1 MIGGNIT
8 ALFQVKDEGKK
19 NAIGER
25 EHKWY
30 DVSSSSSSGWFDLKD
45 ENGAKN
51 TIFNAKIQESTHI
64 FLCDYRSFK
73 SLSAEWVWN
82 TLNFVNGEINSEKL
96 DKRVDVTS
104 ENARLL
110 INNQVYQILL
120 IDDPMGMHQ
129 HLEIYL
135 KFVGG
140 QNG

>member
-30 DVSSSSSSGWFDLKD
+30 DVSSSSSGWLDLKD
-45 ENGAKN
+45 ESGAKN

>member
-30 DVSSSSSSGWFDLKD
+30 DVSSSSSGWLDLKD

>member
-25 EHKWY
+25 EHIWY
-30 DVSSSSSSGWFDLKD
+30 DVSSSSGWLDLKD